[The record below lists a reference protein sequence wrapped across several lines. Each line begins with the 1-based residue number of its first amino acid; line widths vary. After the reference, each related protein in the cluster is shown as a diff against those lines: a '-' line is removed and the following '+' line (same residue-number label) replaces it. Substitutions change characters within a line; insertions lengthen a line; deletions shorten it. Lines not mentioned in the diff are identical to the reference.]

1 MSFSLTNIPATFQE
15 LVNNILR
22 ERLDQTILTY
32 LDNILIFT
40 KLRDL
45 AEYIKEVTQV
55 LKKLIEKGL
64 RIKLE
69 KYEFYKEEV
78 IFLRFIIRYYG
89 ILIDPAKYKVVK
101 EQKTLISIKEIQEFI
116 RFCNFY

>member
-1 MSFSLTNIPATFQE
+1 MPFSLTNTPTTFQE
-15 LVNNILR
+15 LVNDILR

-32 LDNILIFT
+32 LNNILIFT
-40 KLRDL
+40 KLQDL
-45 AEYIKEVTQV
+45 AKHVKEVTQV

-78 IFLRFIIRYYG
+78 IFLRFVIKHYG
-89 ILIDPAKYKVVK
+89 ILIDPVKYKAV
-101 EQKTLISIKEIQEFI
+101 
-116 RFCNFY
+116 